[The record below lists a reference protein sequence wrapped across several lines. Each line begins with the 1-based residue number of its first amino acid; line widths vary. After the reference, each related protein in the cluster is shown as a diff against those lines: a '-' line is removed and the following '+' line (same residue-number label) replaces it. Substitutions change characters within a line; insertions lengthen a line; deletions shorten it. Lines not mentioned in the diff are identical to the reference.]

1 MQRNLLLVND
11 LFKSIGSVENCMTD
25 RASVHTENASEQ
37 FFHRNRTLILVHTVT
52 ERNGKFDP
60 KMLRIARICVFGVFT
75 ISFFVK
81 NRELRPDKNKF
92 AFTLDKLT
100 MELDEIQ

>member
-1 MQRNLLLVND
+1 MA
-11 LFKSIGSVENCMTD
+11 SIKCKVIDINYHD
-25 RASVHTENASEQ
+25 
-37 FFHRNRTLILVHTVT
+37 
-52 ERNGKFDP
+52 GKFDP

-81 NRELRPDKNKF
+81 NREHRPDKNKF

>member
-1 MQRNLLLVND
+1 
-11 LFKSIGSVENCMTD
+11 
-25 RASVHTENASEQ
+25 
-37 FFHRNRTLILVHTVT
+37 
-52 ERNGKFDP
+52 
-60 KMLRIARICVFGVFT
+60 MLRIARICVFGVFT

-100 MELDEIQ
+100 IELDKIRWKQK

>member
-1 MQRNLLLVND
+1 MVIITFPEKQKLFTMANLTPKCCGLLE
-11 LFKSIGSVENCMTD
+11 F
-25 RASVHTENASEQ
+25 
-37 FFHRNRTLILVHTVT
+37 
-52 ERNGKFDP
+52 
-60 KMLRIARICVFGVFT
+60 VFGAFT

-92 AFTLDKLT
+92 AFTVDKLT